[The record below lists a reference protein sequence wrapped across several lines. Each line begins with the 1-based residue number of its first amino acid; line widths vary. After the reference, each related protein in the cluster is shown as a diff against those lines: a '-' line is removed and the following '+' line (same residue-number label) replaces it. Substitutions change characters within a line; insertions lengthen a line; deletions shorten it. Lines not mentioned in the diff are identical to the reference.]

1 MTDPHI
7 VTRVLHET
15 MAYPA
20 HDPRKAS
27 AEYTKVH
34 HHLVYE
40 LDEGCWI
47 CGQRQSQNPP
57 RIHNETHHAIIEWA
71 VANAIDPSKL
81 IADFPAMGEATDPA
95 LREFIDSE
103 GGLLVLCPRH
113 HRGGLYGI
121 HSITYPAWVCQKYLR
136 NGYDLAT
143 GQVGTYPDA

>member
-1 MTDPHI
+1 
-7 VTRVLHET
+7 

-40 LDEGCWI
+40 LDEPCWI

-57 RIHNETHHAIIEWA
+57 KVHNETHHSTIEWA
-71 VANAIDPSKL
+71 IANAIDPAKL
-81 IADFPAMGEATDPA
+81 VQDLNPTKILASAADEAW
-95 LREFIDSE
+95 LREVLDSE
-103 GGLLVLCPRH
+103 GNLLVLCPRH
-113 HRGGLYGI
+113 HRGGTYGI
-121 HSITYPAWVCQKYLR
+121 HSVSYPAWVCQKYLR

-143 GQVGTYPDA
+143 GQTGTYA